1 MYIDRYII
9 ASQYANNTRQLVK
22 INIFRVYLAIAFAI
36 IYYKY
41 KYRYIIVNNKIVV
54 LQNKYYFC
62 MGIYLL

>member
-41 KYRYIIVNNKIVV
+41 IIVNNKIVV